1 MDADPGHVP
10 PPAEF
15 GVIWDVEVEGDG
27 VGGAL
32 PKLFVIFS
40 LAARSIAE
48 LRRNMIVLVDGSKR
62 LLLPVPRLL
71 CIERFSLVSRVPTYV
86 RGGRGGGLLSRGGN

>member
-1 MDADPGHVP
+1 MPPPPSKRFGELEADAGHVP

-15 GVIWDVEVEGDG
+15 GVICDVDVDGEG

-32 PKLFVIFS
+32 PRLFVMFS

-62 LLLPVPRLL
+62 LLLPVPILL
-71 CIERFSLVSRVPTYV
+71 CIERFSLVRRVPT
-86 RGGRGGGLLSRGGN
+86 